1 MTNVHDLMN
10 LLKNIRSCYQSDYKK
25 AIKEKESE
33 LAKLKRTMIPN
44 TPEYKNKEQ
53 EIQLACDIAIIK
65 AREKAAKEGTEAIEE
80 LREWEQTGVSTI
92 NETAL
97 TKINML
103 RGIPL
108 STTELQLIL
117 KKYGSKNY
125 LCQRAIAALAEEN
138 GISTTD
144 LPLAASLDTKLSV
157 LDGLSKQLDLL
168 LEHYSPT
175 AETREAAEAR
185 FLYLNDD
192 VLNNSIEIYNNGVK
206 DLSETDAVTR
216 AYCKIKAM
224 SGQMQKACA
233 ITNALRNLKKE
244 DSKNLLLYKLATDN
258 TIMAEAYQ
266 VAGISDVIA
275 EWKHGKAERYTKAM
289 KMIESI
295 KTMQDTEKIKE
306 RLRGYINRVEMG
318 SETENEFLG
327 HEITKTYKKNTFIG
341 KALQEMDSVERKML
355 LENNQPTEDSSSK
368 TDKKTAEDSYAIA
381 YKAALDRKSGNQI
394 K

>member
-1 MTNVHDLMN
+1 MTNINDLTN
-10 LLKNIRSCYQSDYKK
+10 LLRDVRSRYQADFINAMENEKK
-25 AIKEKESE
+25 E
-33 LAKLKRTMIPN
+33 LEILKRTMIPN

-53 EIQLACDIAIIK
+53 EIQFACDIAIIK
-65 AREKAAKEGTEAIEE
+65 AREKAAKKATEGIEE

-108 STTELQLIL
+108 SATELQLIL
-117 KKYGSKNY
+117 KNYGSKNY

-138 GISTTD
+138 GIPATD
-144 LPLAASLDTKLSV
+144 LPLDSSLDVKLSV
-157 LDGLSKQLDLL
+157 LDGLSRQLDLL

-175 AETREAAEAR
+175 AKTREAAEAR

-192 VLNNSIEIYNNGVK
+192 ILNNAVKIYTNGSE
-206 DLSETDAVTR
+206 DLSEADAVTR
-216 AYCKIKAM
+216 AYYKIRAM
-224 SGQMQKACA
+224 SGQMSKAIA
-233 ITNALRNLKKE
+233 ITNSLRNLKKE

-275 EWKHGKAERYTKAM
+275 EWKHGKANRYAKAI
-289 KMIESI
+289 KMAETL

-306 RLRGYINRVEMG
+306 KLRGYINRVETG
-318 SETENEFLG
+318 SEAENEFLRY
-327 HEITKTYKKNTFIG
+327 EITKTYKKNTFIG
-341 KALQEMDSVERKML
+341 KALQEMDYTEKKML
-355 LENNQPTEDSSSK
+355 LDNRATEGSSE
-368 TDKKTAEDSYAIA
+368 TDKKTVEDSYATA
-381 YKAALDRKSGNQI
+381 YKAALDRKLGDQT